1 MYSIVEVANV
11 REVGRLQVNLVYKA
25 NCFEEANATNQTCA
39 LAWQSTQK
47 GRSTIHFNSNIT
59 FNTLEECAG
68 RL

>member
-1 MYSIVEVANV
+1 V

-47 GRSTIHFNSNIT
+47 GRST
-59 FNTLEECAG
+59 TLEECAG